1 MKEQGVNNYE
11 GLVSEANGNRSRE
24 VITLTGGDFPS
35 GTVLGQVTIG
45 GKYTELAP
53 GATDGSEAA
62 AAVLATNVNAAT
74 EDKSAVA
81 FVRDCEWSESLLG
94 FNATLSGAEETEA
107 KAELKAL
114 GIIARTDED
123 S

>member
-11 GLVSEANGNRSRE
+11 GLTSEANGNRSRE

-35 GTVLGQVTIG
+35 GTVLGQVTASK
-45 GKYTELAP
+45 KYTELAP
-53 GATDGSEAA
+53 GAADGSQVA
-62 AAVLATNVNAAT
+62 AAVLATNVNAAS

-81 FVRDCEWSESLLG
+81 FARDCEWSESLLG
-94 FNATLSGAEETEA
+94 FNATLSGAEVITA